1 MSFFDKFLF
10 CCLGVII
17 GLPFGAHFQS
27 QSLENLYE
35 SKKKI
40 EECEAELPR
49 NKSCEILVIAKVKEE

>member
-27 QSLENLYE
+27 QSFENKHE
-35 SKKKI
+35 SQKKI
-40 EECEAELPR
+40 KECESLLPR
-49 NKSCEILVIAKVKEE
+49 NRSCEILVIAKVKEE